1 MEYNNPEKVEHTD
14 ATATL
19 GFEKATDNTIPIW
32 PGDCPHCLQPFN
44 RPNTQSWQIKVYTN
58 NGVEYWCYTC
68 AEQGIKDGIC
78 IKFRSLNKKERKAL
92 GKYAKQQNRQI
103 EGIEQVV
110 V

>member
-44 RPNTQSWQIKVYTN
+44 KSYHRHKRNCFYLFAYIWFK
-58 NGVEYWCYTC
+58 W
-68 AEQGIKDGIC
+68 
-78 IKFRSLNKKERKAL
+78 R
-92 GKYAKQQNRQI
+92 
-103 EGIEQVV
+103 
-110 V
+110 